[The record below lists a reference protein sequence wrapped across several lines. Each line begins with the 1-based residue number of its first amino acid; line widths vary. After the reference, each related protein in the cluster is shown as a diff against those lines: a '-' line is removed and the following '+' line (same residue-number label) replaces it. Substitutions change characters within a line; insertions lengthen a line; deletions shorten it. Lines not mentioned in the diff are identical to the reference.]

1 MSFTVTK
8 SIKCIA
14 SYPEFGAESEV
25 TTIEKLVTFYARQVV
40 SLDAENN
47 AQVVFDVG
55 IDGASVKGVYYHS
68 FTYSGTGSPIE
79 EAELS
84 LKDSLNAE

>member
-8 SIKCIA
+8 SVKCIA
-14 SYPEFGAESEV
+14 SYPEYGAESEV
-25 TTIEKLVTFYARQVV
+25 ATVDKTVTFSARQVV

-47 AQVVFDVG
+47 AQVLFDVEV
-55 IDGASVKGVYYHS
+55 DGASVTGTYYHS

-79 EAELS
+79 EAETS
-84 LKDSLNAE
+84 LQASLR

>member
-25 TTIEKLVTFYARQVV
+25 TTIDKLVTFSARQVI

-47 AQVVFDVG
+47 AQVLFDVEV
-55 IDGASVKGVYYHS
+55 DGASITGVYYHS
-68 FTYSGTGSPIE
+68 FSYSGTGSPIE

-84 LKDSLNAE
+84 LKETLIAE

>member
-8 SIKCIA
+8 SVKCIT
-14 SYPEFGAESEV
+14 SYPEFGAESGI
-25 TTIEKLVTFYARQVV
+25 TTIDKLVTFSARQVV

-47 AQVVFDVG
+47 AQVLFDVEVE
-55 IDGASVKGVYYHS
+55 GASVTGVYYHS

-79 EAELS
+79 EAESTLME
-84 LKDSLNAE
+84 SLNG

>member
-8 SIKCIA
+8 SVKCIA
-14 SYPEFGAESEV
+14 SYPEYGAESEI
-25 TTIEKLVTFYARQVV
+25 TTVNKLVKFSARQVV

-47 AQVVFDVG
+47 AQVLFDVE
-55 IDGASVKGVYYHS
+55 IEGASITGTYYHS

-79 EAELS
+79 EAERS
-84 LKDSLNAE
+84 LGNALAG

>member
-14 SYPEFGAESEV
+14 SYPEFGAESEIANV
-25 TTIEKLVTFYARQVV
+25 DKLVKFSARQVV

-47 AQVVFDVG
+47 AQVLFDVEV
-55 IDGASVKGVYYHS
+55 DGASVTGTYYHS

-79 EAELS
+79 EAETS
-84 LKDSLNAE
+84 LQASFSS